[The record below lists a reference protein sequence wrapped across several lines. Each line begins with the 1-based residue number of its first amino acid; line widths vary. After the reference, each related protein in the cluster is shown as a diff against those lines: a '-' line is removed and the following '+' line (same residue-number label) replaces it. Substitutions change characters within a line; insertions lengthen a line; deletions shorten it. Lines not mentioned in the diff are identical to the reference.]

1 MREVPC
7 RLVFLDETSVRTG
20 LTRLRGRCPRGERL
34 YGSTPFGRWH
44 SQTFVAGLTCDE
56 LIAPWIIA
64 GAMDG
69 DAFDTYVETQ
79 LAPILAPG
87 TVVILDNL
95 STHRSPRAA
104 AVLKA
109 RGCWFV
115 LGGNRPPDSFL
126 IPRTPAALVS

>member
-1 MREVPC
+1 MQRRRQDWARRQRWMRELPH
-7 RLVFLDETSVRTG
+7 RLVFLDETSIRTG

-56 LIAPWIIA
+56 LIAPWIIS
-64 GAMDG
+64 GAMDQS
-69 DAFDTYVETQ
+69 AFDTYVETQ
-79 LAPILAPG
+79 LAPVLAPG

-104 AVLKA
+104 ASLRN
-109 RGCWFV
+109 RGCWF
-115 LGGNRPPDSFL
+115 LFL
-126 IPRTPAALVS
+126 SP